1 MLQTKRA
8 DFNAIAARFHIS
20 PVTARIIRNRDVE
33 GEEAIDRYLNGTP
46 DQLYDPH
53 LMKDMDRAAALILEK
68 IRAGARIRIVGDY
81 DIDGVCSTYLLYR
94 GLTRCGSLV
103 DYQIPER
110 IRDGYGINE
119 SIIRK
124 AKEDGIDTIV
134 TCDNGIAALAQIHLA
149 KELGMTVIVTD
160 HHEVVRAEDGS
171 QILPDADAVVNPHRD
186 DCAYPFA
193 GICGGVVAY
202 KLVQVL
208 YELSGV
214 PEQEWRDMLEFA
226 AIATVGDVMKLQ
238 DENRIIVRWGLKQI
252 PRTASA
258 GLRALVDACGQEID
272 KLTAYHIGFVIG
284 PCLNASGRL
293 RTAQLALELLLCQED
308 NIRTQEMAAELKN
321 LNEERKDMTQTG
333 MEQAFAQV
341 DEEFSEDDVLVVYL
355 PDCHESLAGIIAG
368 RVREMYNKP
377 SFVLTKGEDCVK
389 GSGRSIESYHMYKAL
404 CGVQDLLL
412 KFGGHPMAAGFSLK
426 EEDVNEFRRRLNE
439 QSTLTKDDFV
449 PKIWIDVPMP
459 LEYISEALVNEL
471 KSLEPFGQGN
481 EKPQFA
487 QKNLRIR
494 SLRAIGRNNNAVRMT
509 VVSEQGRPMEAM
521 VFTEADKFVEE
532 AKNSRSI
539 DVIYYPDI
547 NEYNGNRTL
556 QIVVRAYKLHS

>member
-33 GEEAIDRYLNGTP
+33 GEEAIDRYLNGTL

-53 LMKDMDRAAALILEK
+53 LMKDMDKAAALILEK

-94 GLTRCGSLV
+94 GLARCGGHV

-119 SIIRK
+119 SIIQK
-124 AKEDGIDTIV
+124 AKDDGIDTIV

-186 DCAYPFA
+186 DCSYPFA

-214 PEQEWRDMLEFA
+214 SEQEWRDMLEFA
-226 AIATVGDVMKLQ
+226 AIATVGDVMRLQ

-258 GLRALVDACGQEID
+258 GLRALVEACGQEID

-308 NIRTQEMAAELKN
+308 NLRTQEMAAELKN
-321 LNEERKDMTQTG
+321 LNEERKNMTQTG
-333 MEQAFAQV
+333 MEQAFARV
-341 DEEFSEDDVLVVYL
+341 DEELSEDDVLVVYL

-426 EEDVNEFRRRLNE
+426 EEDVDEFRRRLNE

-459 LEYISEALVNEL
+459 LEYISESLVNEL
-471 KSLEPFGQGN
+471 KGLEPFGQGN

-494 SLRAIGRNNNAVRMT
+494 SVRAVGRNNNAVRMT
-509 VVSEQGRPMEAM
+509 VVTEQGRAMEAM
-521 VFTEADKFVEE
+521 VFTEADQFVEA
-532 AKNSRSI
+532 AKASRTI

-547 NEYNGNRTL
+547 NDYNGNRTL
-556 QIVVRAYKLHS
+556 QIVVRAYKLHA